1 MTVRTHFA
9 SGWQLS
15 RVPCGDLDDGLGRD
29 FIGIL
34 HDIAWLSRIL
44 MSSWTTFSLSSIVSQ
59 SFVD

>member
-1 MTVRTHFA
+1 MAAIPR
-9 SGWQLS
+9 
-15 RVPCGDLDDGLGRD
+15 GDLDDGLGRD

-44 MSSWTTFSLSSIVSQ
+44 MFSWTTFSLSSIVSQ